1 MRDPTP
7 IEIEGMMAASE
18 KGGAYLDR
26 IGKTDLATM
35 TNNEWMSFLETAIRA
50 YEEKTMELYGDPPF

>member
-1 MRDPTP
+1 
-7 IEIEGMMAASE
+7 
-18 KGGAYLDR
+18 
-26 IGKTDLATM
+26 M